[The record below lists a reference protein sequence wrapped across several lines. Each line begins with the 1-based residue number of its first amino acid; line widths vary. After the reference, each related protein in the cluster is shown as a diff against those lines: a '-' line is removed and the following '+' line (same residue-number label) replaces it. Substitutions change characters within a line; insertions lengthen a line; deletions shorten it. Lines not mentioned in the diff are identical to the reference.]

1 MNKWQQFEHILRN
14 TLPSYK
20 KLTKL
25 SCSCEIVTDY
35 PYKKFKYEWVL
46 LFNTKCGLYEE
57 LLNISKFCE
66 IEWEQAYWDDLNT
79 KFVLSEQIYEL
90 IEPVY
95 W

>member
-1 MNKWQQFEHILRN
+1 LENLGMKITENVF
-14 TLPSYK
+14 
-20 KLTKL
+20 
-25 SCSCEIVTDY
+25 IVRS
-35 PYKKFKYEWVL
+35 
-46 LFNTKCGLYEE
+46 GIQS
-57 LLNISKFCE
+57 ISKFCE